1 MKISVVIPTFNR
13 ADRIVRAVRSVLEQT
28 LAPAEVI
35 VVDDGSTDLTRRALS
50 PFIGRI
56 RYLLTPNGG
65 VSRARN
71 TGIGACRS
79 DWIAFLD
86 SDDVWHPEKLVHQS
100 LCVSATGMRACF
112 CGCTDDSGR
121 PLDPHSQT
129 SDIRVH
135 EAGDGRLTRGESHPY
150 IQSLLCH
157 RSVFCDCGM
166 FDESLSV
173 AEDTLMFSRI
183 AMTCGFVFH
192 SELLVMIERT
202 RHAAGLSDA
211 PGPHPAFRRYDCYRR
226 VQEEI
231 ICLAGHADTRTAA
244 TTRRRAAYFASR
256 QAELACALGMKQQA
270 RSLARHSQ
278 SLGAHGRDRIRNGWI
293 RHAWPLA
300 KRHYQRKWPHITEA
314 VSAPPPVTRAIAE
327 SR

>member
-13 ADRIVRAVRSVLEQT
+13 ADRIARAVRSALEQT

-35 VVDDGSTDLTRRALS
+35 VVDDGSTDLTRRVLS

-71 TGIGACRS
+71 TGIAACRS
-79 DWIAFLD
+79 EWVAFLD
-86 SDDVWHPEKLVHQS
+86 SDDVWHREKLVHQS
-100 LCVSATGMRACF
+100 LCVSATGMRVCF
-112 CGCTDDSGR
+112 CACTDDSGLLLN
-121 PLDPHSQT
+121 PDSQA
-129 SDIRVH
+129 SGVRVH
-135 EAGDGRLTRGESHPY
+135 EAGDWSATRDESHPF

-157 RSVFCDCGM
+157 RSVFTECGM

-183 AMTCGFVFH
+183 SVGCGFVF
-192 SELLVMIERT
+192 LPDPLVTIERT
-202 RHAAGLSDA
+202 RDAAGLSDSID
-211 PGPHPAFRRYDCYRR
+211 PERAFLRYDCYRR

-231 ICLAGHADTRTAA
+231 IGRAGSADTQTAA
-244 TTRRRAAYFASR
+244 TARRRAAYFASR
-256 QAELACALGMKQQA
+256 QAELACALGMKRQA
-270 RSLARHSQ
+270 KSLARHSQ

-293 RHAWPLA
+293 RHGWPLA
-300 KRHYQRKWPHITEA
+300 KRHYQRKWPQSTKMDPAH
-314 VSAPPPVTRAIAE
+314 PPATRAIAE